1 MPAGPVIINNTP
13 LVALFTLNKLS
24 LLGEMFGSAL
34 IPAAVAEEFLAV
46 EGSRRQ
52 SALAA
57 QSALIVTPLSN
68 PRSVLPFVGLD
79 QGEAQVLALAQEQ
92 SARLVILDERKARRY
107 AKRLGVSVTGTLG
120 VLLLAKER
128 GLIESIGPL
137 LLSLQE
143 AGLFL
148 HPALIAEVLALAHE
162 E

>member
-13 LVALFTLNKLS
+13 LVALFTLNRFS
-24 LLGEMFGSAL
+24 LLGELFGVIQ

-46 EGSRRQ
+46 EGSQRHD
-52 SALAA
+52 ALAA
-57 QSALIVTPLSN
+57 HPDLIVTSPSD

-107 AKRLGVSVTGTLG
+107 AKRLGLAVTGTLG

-128 GLIESIGPL
+128 RLIASVHPL
-137 LLSLQE
+137 LLSLQK

-148 HPALIAEVLALAHE
+148 HPALIAEVLALAQE